1 MTRDP
6 LFRAWF
12 WLVLLSAASTAVA
25 LNLTELQVTVA
36 GTIIL
41 TLAWLKARMILSRYL
56 GLAAVPPIARGFGLV
71 LALYM
76 LVALGLYLIP

>member
-25 LNLTELQVTVA
+25 LNLTEIQVTFA

-56 GLAAVPPIARGFGLV
+56 GLAAVPAIARGFGLV

-76 LVALGLYLIP
+76 LVALALYLIP